1 MTDALQNAAVDRTL
15 RAYFLM
21 YNLSDAAAQ
30 DAHDKLV
37 DYVTLLVSAGERDL
51 DRLTLC
57 GLTYL
62 RDNNGSRRV
71 SPQAFTGL

>member
-1 MTDALQNAAVDRTL
+1 MTDPLQNAAVDRTL

-21 YNLSDAAAQ
+21 HNLSDTAARE
-30 DAHDKLV
+30 AHDRLV
-37 DYVTLLVSAGERDL
+37 DYVALLVSAGERDL

-62 RDNNGSRRV
+62 RKNDGARAPSR
-71 SPQAFTGL
+71 AFTGL